1 MALRAS
7 HHPVMSMKLGEFP
20 GPAHCV
26 VERPRSCA
34 NYGIGERRKPKRWI
48 VDHYFGRHNKFRND
62 RWVFGDPA
70 SDAYL
75 VKFSWTDIV
84 RHVMVQGA
92 ASPDDPA
99 LADYWAERR
108 RKVKPPLDSYT
119 LRLLTRQDARCS
131 LCGSHLLTADQ
142 PPQSPQQ
149 WERWWLH
156 VTRRAIVAD
165 YLVHH
170 G

>member
-1 MALRAS
+1 MT
-7 HHPVMSMKLGEFP
+7 
-20 GPAHCV
+20 
-26 VERPRSCA
+26 
-34 NYGIGERRKPKRWI
+34 
-48 VDHYFGRHNKFRND
+48 
-62 RWVFGDPA
+62 RWVFGDRDSGA
-70 SDAYL
+70 HL
-75 VKFSWTDIV
+75 TRHSWTGIV
-84 RHVMVQGA
+84 RHTLVKGG

-99 LADYWAERR
+99 LAEYWVTRR
-108 RKVKPPLDSYT
+108 KKVKPPLDSYT

-170 G
+170 GGPGSPDGDRIRLVLQS